1 MSTTQTKK
9 KKYTRRS
16 TEQWRSIVNQYAKS
30 DMSHEAFCSAHG
42 VAPSGLYNWRKR
54 FSEEHS
60 TQDPSTEQLIE
71 ITPQLTGASSKKP
84 NRFDLDT
91 ENDSWQVELQL
102 GSGCILRF
110 RAS

>member
-9 KKYTRRS
+9 KTYTRRS

-30 DMSHEAFCSAHG
+30 GMSHEAFCNTHDIAS
-42 VAPSGLYNWRKR
+42 SGLYNWRKR

-60 TQDPSTEQLIE
+60 TQDPSADQLIE
-71 ITPQLTGASSKKP
+71 ITPQLTDTSPKKS
-84 NRFDLDT
+84 NSFDPDT
-91 ENDSWQVELQL
+91 KNDSWQVELQL